1 MTDQQRIAEIK
12 ALCDAAQTRI
22 AKVSGADLTAPGISI
37 SIYNDIAPTCER
49 NLRKLAGNA
58 NQYIPFLL
66 TQLAASQRREKAAVE
81 FINWF
86 HSEFGRYMPAVY
98 YDKFDKWRGPQEA
111 GKGIE
116 QNG

>member
-66 TQLAASQRREKAAVE
+66 TQLAASQRRAQDARNELCQRC
-81 FINWF
+81 
-86 HSEFGRYMPAVY
+86 GRYKEAHKGAC
-98 YDKFDKWRGPQEA
+98 DGCRWRKE
-111 GKGIE
+111 K
-116 QNG
+116 